1 MYCRICGNKI
11 TENQR
16 FCSNCGAPTNNTPGT
31 SASLGAGFT
40 SAPIINDHQS
50 DAGQRPNPNAGHG
63 ANPNAGQGPNP
74 NAGQIPN
81 LNAGQIPSSNMQWNP
96 TTPGNP
102 ATGRNPNIPPYQPG
116 NIPRKKENKVLVA
129 VLIGILALFTIAGL
143 VSVVKK
149 NYDNWKFYYSEND
162 RDDEGNGYANEAED
176 AKDNTEDAKDNNEDA
191 KDNTEDAKDDNDDN
205 KDNSNNASE
214 AQENNEDKNNDEE
227 IAAAVISDEAP
238 FYFKN
243 DKWLIP
249 VEGAFVNAS
258 GSVNTD
264 YLGERMVIT
273 QTTDLGKAFII
284 TSDGFRY
291 IDEDTA
297 DIDFAP
303 NAQCADIAPHGSDV
317 FYVIPTGTK
326 ENVDLGELHVFNTD
340 NGKDVLVSKDIVRDS
355 PVIAPKGDIVAY
367 SKYFGGDDIKM
378 YVGGRE
384 HEEEL
389 IVEGTVFPLCVS
401 DEKLIYY
408 IDSTDYTVYKYD
420 GKPVKL
426 FNCGAARNCFINTTC
441 DEILFSGSEGIY
453 YCNKDLSKASC
464 LYSGDKISG
473 VFTDFIVQ
481 PYGQIANTSFC
492 DVKSLKDIVF
502 LIDGDKKAFVI
513 DTEGKGAIELPCDFS
528 KCTNLM
534 ISFDNEKRTVMYS
547 HSGKLYKMELDDGKA
562 EEKVFYENATVDSFV
577 SSYDL
582 NNIWIISGREVYYL
596 KDNETTRVANEISTE
611 ADPLG
616 NNIMWNAEDNYL
628 YYVKNRQLYK
638 VFDKESSGK
647 LVSVDADIL
656 TNIYGKLYY
665 LPKDR
670 ASVYLFTDG
679 AFKKIL

>member
-16 FCSNCGAPTNNTPGT
+16 FCPNCGAPTNNTPGT
-31 SASLGAGFT
+31 SASLGAGHGPNP
-40 SAPIINDHQS
+40 S
-50 DAGQRPNPNAGHG
+50 AGQKPSPNADQEPNPNAGHG
-63 ANPNAGQGPNP
+63 PNP
-74 NAGQIPN
+74 SAGQIPN
-81 LNAGQIPSSNMQWNP
+81 PSAGQIPNPNMQWNP

-102 ATGRNPNIPPYQPG
+102 ATRRNPNIPPYQAG

-149 NYDNWKFYYSEND
+149 NYDNWKSYYSEND
-162 RDDEGNGYANEAED
+162 RDDEGNGYANEADD
-176 AKDNTEDAKDNNEDA
+176 AKDDTDDAKDNN
-191 KDNTEDAKDDNDDN
+191 DN
-205 KDNSNNASE
+205 KDNSNNAGKSNNKESGEDSKGDEEGDNASE
-214 AQENNEDKNNDEE
+214 AQENNEDKNNNDEE

-243 DKWLIP
+243 EKWLIP

-367 SKYFGGDDIKM
+367 SKYYGGDDIKM

-647 LVSVDADIL
+647 LVSEDADIL

-679 AFKKIL
+679 TFKKIL

>member
-16 FCSNCGAPTNNTPGT
+16 FCPNCGAPTNNTPET
-31 SASLGAGFT
+31 SASPGAG
-40 SAPIINDHQS
+40 H
-50 DAGQRPNPNAGHG
+50 
-63 ANPNAGQGPNP
+63 GPNP

-81 LNAGQIPSSNMQWNP
+81 PNMQWNP

-102 ATGRNPNIPPYQPG
+102 TTRRNPNIPPYQPG

-149 NYDNWKFYYSEND
+149 NYDNWKSYYSEND

-176 AKDNTEDAKDNNEDA
+176 AKDNN
-191 KDNTEDAKDDNDDN
+191 DN
-205 KDNSNNASE
+205 KDNSNNAGKSNNKESGEDSKGDEEGDNASE
-214 AQENNEDKNNDEE
+214 AQENTEDKNNDEE

-426 FNCGAARNCFINTTC
+426 FNCGAARSCFINTTC
-441 DEILFSGSEGIY
+441 DEILFSGSAGIY

-534 ISFDNEKRTVMYS
+534 ISFDNENRTGMYS

-596 KDNETTRVANEISTE
+596 KDNETSRVANEISTD

-647 LVSVDADIL
+647 LVSEDADIL